1 LTGTATVCLAAGVRT
16 IVIASRKGGAGKT
29 TLATLLAVEAARVGA
44 GPVAL
49 LDLDPMRG
57 LSLWWEVRA
66 AETPVLIGPEGGPGA
81 AVAAARAAGAAILL
95 VDTPPAASPVVADA
109 VALADLVLV
118 PVQPSP
124 HDLRAV
130 GATVEAARRVRR
142 PIVFVINRTKPRVR
156 LTGEAAIA
164 LSQHG
169 TVAPVM
175 LADRAAYAA
184 AAIDGRAAPEI
195 EPSGAAAS
203 EAGQLWAYVASR
215 MEEP

>member
-1 LTGTATVCLAAGVRT
+1 MKT

-49 LDLDPMRG
+49 IDLDPMGG
-57 LSLWWEVRA
+57 LGLWWEARA
-66 AETPVLIGPEGGPGA
+66 AETPMLITPEGGP
-81 AVAAARAAGAAILL
+81 AAALAAAKAAGAALAL
-95 VDTPPAASPVVADA
+95 VDTPPAAAPVVAEA

-130 GATVEAARRVRR
+130 GATVDLTRRARR
-142 PIVFVINRTKPRVR
+142 PLVFIINRTKPRVR

-169 TVAPVM
+169 TVSPAM
-175 LADRAAYAA
+175 LADRATYAA
-184 AAIDGRAAPEI
+184 AAIDGRTAPEV
-195 EPSGAAAS
+195 EPTGAAAT
-203 EAGQLWAYVASR
+203 EVAALWIYLADR
-215 MEEP
+215 MET